1 MPRKL
6 TKRSKEKDKQD
17 IHKQFKPNKTPK
29 QVFKMGAFGG
39 TYFRPIHS
47 SITGEDYT
55 PKQAMKGLPKDWFKG
70 LDIDTMVTSS
80 KYDKNVNKYKV
91 KCGSSLEAWESSG
104 WIHEQDPY
112 GWFQWFCKYSTGR
125 RTDDDERQIGRWLK
139 LAGPNGRFR
148 RTLMNK
154 IIKEG
159 TTYDDFS
166 ISPVIRQVL
175 LHWGYQLTK
184 KDLDDYKKSR

>member
-1 MPRKL
+1 MPRKSN
-6 TKRSKEKDKQD
+6 KRSKTKDERD

-47 SITGEDYT
+47 SVTGEDYT
-55 PKQAMKGLPKDWFKG
+55 PKQAMKGLPKEWFKG
-70 LDIDTMVTSS
+70 LDIDTMVISS
-80 KYDKNVNKYKV
+80 KYDKKVNKYKV
-91 KCGSSLEAWESSG
+91 KCGSTLEAWESSG
-104 WIHEQDPY
+104 WIHKQDPY
-112 GWFQWFCKYSTGR
+112 GWFQWFCKYSAGR

-148 RTLMNK
+148 RTLLNK

-184 KDLDDYKKSR
+184 KDFDYYKKSK

>member
-1 MPRKL
+1 MPRKSN
-6 TKRSKEKDKQD
+6 KRSKSKDKQD

-70 LDIDTMVTSS
+70 LDIDTMVISS

-104 WIHEQDPY
+104 WIHKQDPY

-184 KDLDDYKKSR
+184 KDLDDYKKSK

>member
-1 MPRKL
+1 MGRKL

-55 PKQAMKGLPKDWFKG
+55 PKQAMKGLPKEWFKG

-112 GWFQWFCKYSTGR
+112 GWFQWYCYYKKGR
-125 RTDDDERQIGRWLK
+125 RTNDDERQIGRWLK

-154 IIKEG
+154 IIKEN

-184 KDLDDYKKSR
+184 KDLEDYKKSK